1 MTLSPGDL
9 PITLV
14 IYVNY
19 DVVSQLFD
27 VVEVASGDELNADL

>member
-9 PITLV
+9 PIALV
-14 IYVNY
+14 TDVKY

-27 VVEVASGDELNADL
+27 VVEVASADELNADL